1 MRHGPCVRVLPAPP
15 NLTLLTLYPSTTN
28 TNGGGLGGGGGG
40 KPGVTSAAAATAA
53 AVAAAMLTRCCLV
66 RLKEPGGLVTAARV
80 ELGEAE
86 VCDCV

>member
-1 MRHGPCVRVLPAPP
+1 MLPAPP

-40 KPGVTSAAAATAA
+40 KPGVTSAATAA

-86 VCDCV
+86 VRDCV